1 MKILYIILAR
11 KGSKRLK
18 NKNLLKINNKTLI
31 ELTINFV
38 KKIAPL
44 DHIIFSTDSERMKK
58 IANKLEV
65 KTPWL
70 RPKNLSLD
78 KSSSFEASNHA
89 IKWFENKF
97 YKIDVVALFQP
108 TSPFRSKTH
117 FKKALEKFKENSKI
131 PLISVKKIGLPG
143 DKILMKKNKYMTNF
157 SNNRSDVSVFIP
169 SGSFYLIK
177 KKILLK
183 NKSFYSD
190 KMNYF
195 EIEDNLMN
203 VDIDTLN
210 DYLMAKNLSSKKKF

>member
-1 MKILYIILAR
+1 MKILYLILAR

-38 KKIAPL
+38 KQIAPL

-58 IANKLEV
+58 IANKLGV

-78 KSSSFEASNHA
+78 KSSSFEASKHA

-97 YKIDVVALFQP
+97 GKIDVIALFQP
-108 TSPFRSKTH
+108 TSPFRSKIH
-117 FKKALEKFKENSKI
+117 FKKAFKKFKENSKI
-131 PLISVKKIGLPG
+131 PLISVKRIGLTG
-143 DKILMKKNKYMTNF
+143 DKILVKRNKYMTYI
-157 SNNRSDVSVFIP
+157 SNNKSKVNAFIP

-177 KKILLK
+177 KIILLK
-183 NKSFYSD
+183 NQSFYSD

-203 VDIDTLN
+203 VDIDTLD
-210 DYLMAKNLSSKKKF
+210 DYLMAKKLASKK

>member
-1 MKILYIILAR
+1 MKILYLILAR

-38 KKIAPL
+38 KQIAPL

-58 IANKLEV
+58 IANKLGV

-78 KSSSFEASNHA
+78 KSSSFEASKHA

-97 YKIDVVALFQP
+97 GKIDVIALFQP
-108 TSPFRSKTH
+108 TSPFRSKIH
-117 FKKALEKFKENSKI
+117 FKKAFKKFKENSKI
-131 PLISVKKIGLPG
+131 PLISVKRIGLTG
-143 DKILMKKNKYMTNF
+143 DKILVKRNKYMTYI
-157 SNNRSDVSVFIP
+157 SNNKSKVNAFIP

-177 KKILLK
+177 KIILLK
-183 NKSFYSD
+183 NQNFYSD

-203 VDIDTLN
+203 VDIDTLD
-210 DYLMAKNLSSKKKF
+210 DYLMAKKLASKK

>member
-18 NKNLLKINNKTLI
+18 NKNLLKINNQTLI

-44 DHIIFSTDSERMKK
+44 NHVIFSTDSKKMKN
-58 IANKLEV
+58 IANKLGV

-70 RPKNLSLD
+70 RPKSLSLD
-78 KSSSFEASNHA
+78 SSSSFEASSHA
-89 IKWFENKF
+89 IKWYENKF
-97 YKIDVVALFQP
+97 GKIDVVALFQP

-117 FKKALEKFKENSKI
+117 FKKAFKKFKENSKI
-131 PLISVKKIGLPG
+131 PLISVKKISLTG
-143 DKILMKKNKYMTNF
+143 DKILVKKNKYMTYF
-157 SNNRSDVSVFIP
+157 SKNRSEVQAFIP

-183 NKSFYSD
+183 NKSYYAN

-195 EIEDNLMN
+195 EIEDHLMN

-210 DYLMAKNLSSKKKF
+210 DYLLAKKLST

>member
-44 DHIIFSTDSERMKK
+44 NHIIFSTDSEKMKK
-58 IANKLEV
+58 IANKLGV
-65 KTPWL
+65 NAPWL

-78 KSSSFEASNHA
+78 KSSSFDASNHA
-89 IKWFENKF
+89 IKWFESKF
-97 YKIDVVALFQP
+97 SKIDVVALFQP
-108 TSPFRSKTH
+108 TSPFRLKND
-117 FKKALEKFKENSKI
+117 FKKALKKFKKNPKM
-131 PLISVKKIGLPG
+131 PLISVKKIGLTG
-143 DKILMKKNKYMTNF
+143 DRILMKTNKYMTNF
-157 SNNRSDVSVFIP
+157 SNNVNDVNVFIP

-177 KKILLK
+177 KTTLIK
-183 NKSFYSD
+183 NRSFYSK

-195 EIEDNLMN
+195 EIKNNLMN
-203 VDIDTLN
+203 IDIDTLN
-210 DYLMAKNLSSKKKF
+210 DYQMAKKLAS

>member
-1 MKILYIILAR
+1 MKILYLILAR

-38 KKIAPL
+38 KQIAPL
-44 DHIIFSTDSERMKK
+44 DNIVFSTDSERMKK
-58 IANKLEV
+58 IANKLGV

-78 KSSSFEASNHA
+78 KSSSFDASIHS

-97 YKIDVVALFQP
+97 GKIDVVALFQP

-117 FKKALEKFKENSKI
+117 YKKALKKFKENYKI
-131 PLISVKKIGLPG
+131 PLISIKKIGLTR
-143 DKILMKKNKYMTNF
+143 DKILVKKNKYMTYI
-157 SNNRSDVSVFIP
+157 SNNKSKVNAFIP

-177 KKILLK
+177 KTVLLE
-183 NKSFYSD
+183 NKSFYSN

-195 EIEDNLMN
+195 EIKDNLMN
-203 VDIDTLN
+203 VDIDTFD
-210 DYLMAKNLSSKKKF
+210 DYLMAKKLASK